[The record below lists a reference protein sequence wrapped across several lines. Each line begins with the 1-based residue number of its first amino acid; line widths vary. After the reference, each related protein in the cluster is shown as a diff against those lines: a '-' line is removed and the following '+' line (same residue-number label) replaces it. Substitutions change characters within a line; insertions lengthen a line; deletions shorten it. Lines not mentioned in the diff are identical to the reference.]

1 VTRQR
6 VIPSRASDLPGREW
20 RQFKLLVRDSW
31 RRLLQS
37 LVFARDADPLPF
49 LIWGVAL
56 AMTPPLVT
64 SLNRVLRYGTATVAA
79 ADPAAIAAILTRDR
93 LFFVIY
99 GMLALALLAALIW
112 DALFPDRTD
121 QEIVGVLP
129 VRPRT
134 LAAARLTAS
143 VGMAAAFAGALS
155 VPAGVFF
162 SFAQMS
168 LPGSAP
174 YLRLLAGHVLATMG
188 GAMFVFLALMTFRG
202 VIAISAGE
210 RVAARVAVALLL
222 LTVVSFV
229 EVFMFL
235 PGVLAALSRQ
245 MQAGLNGPSAIPLIW
260 FAALYTWVAEGEVRW
275 LALAA
280 TALAATALSALT
292 VVALSLAPAA
302 WIGRRVLE
310 ASSRERAGGLMVVAR
325 AIARMS
331 IRSAPVRGIFLFAVA
346 SLMRSRRHALV
357 LATYLGL
364 AIAISVVQL
373 ISATYTRRGL
383 VLDVPSASL
392 LTVPMLCLFFA
403 VVALRSSF
411 AIPID
416 VDANWPFRLAP
427 PTARQAVGVTRRL
440 LLVLG
445 VIPIVALWLAASAS
459 VWPLLDA
466 LTSSLFILI
475 SGMALTEIAIANWT
489 KVPFATAHEPASA
502 TMRSKWPL
510 YVFAVHVWGFIIP
523 EGQLVALR
531 NPTGAMWYV
540 GFAAAVTVVFRM
552 KREYNLRRQTPTF
565 DAVDTESI
573 EVLNLSEASS

>member
-1 VTRQR
+1 VTQR
-6 VIPSRASDLPGREW
+6 RVKPSQASDLPGREW

-37 LVFARDADPLPF
+37 LVFARDADPLQF
-49 LIWGVAL
+49 LLWGMAL
-56 AMTPPLVT
+56 AMTPPLAT
-64 SLNRVLRYGTATVAA
+64 SLNRVLRYGTATVAS
-79 ADPAAIAAILTRDR
+79 DPAAVAAILTRDR

-99 GMLALALLAALIW
+99 GMLASALLAALIW

-143 VGMAAAFAGALS
+143 VGMATAFAGALS

-162 SFAQMS
+162 AFAQMS
-168 LPGSAP
+168 LPGSAS
-174 YLRLLAGHVLATMG
+174 YLRLFAGHVSATM
-188 GAMFVFLALMTFRG
+188 AASMFVFLALMTLRG

-210 RVAARVAVALLL
+210 RVAARVAVALQL

-245 MQAGLNGPSAIPLIW
+245 MQAGLSGPSAIPLIW
-260 FAALYTWVAEGEVRW
+260 FTALYTWLADGESRW
-275 LALAA
+275 FALAA
-280 TALAATALSALT
+280 TAGAVTAISAIT
-292 VVALSLAPAA
+292 VVVLSLAPAA

-310 ASSRERAGGLMVVAR
+310 ASSRERAGGLMVIAR
-325 AIARMS
+325 AAARLS
-331 IRSAPVRGIFLFAVA
+331 IRSAPVRGIFLFAAA

-364 AIAISVVQL
+364 AIAVSIVKL
-373 ISATYTRRGL
+373 ISAGYSTQGL
-383 VLDVPSASL
+383 VLDSPSASL
-392 LTVPMLCLFFA
+392 LTVPMVVVFFA
-403 VVALRSSF
+403 IVALRSAF
-411 AIPID
+411 AIPTD

-440 LLVLG
+440 LLALG
-445 VIPIVALWLAASAS
+445 VVPTVVAWLAASAI
-459 VWPLLDA
+459 VWTPLDA
-466 LTSSLFILI
+466 LESSLFVLV
-475 SGMALTEIAIANWT
+475 SGVALTEIAIANWT
-489 KVPFATAHEPASA
+489 KVPFATAHEPAAA

-510 YVFAVHVWGFIIP
+510 YVFAVHVWGFILP

-531 NPTGAMWYV
+531 SPTSALWYV
-540 GFAAAVTVVFRM
+540 GVASALTIVFRL
-552 KREYNLRRQTPTF
+552 KREYNLRRETPTF
-565 DAVDTESI
+565 DPVDTDGL